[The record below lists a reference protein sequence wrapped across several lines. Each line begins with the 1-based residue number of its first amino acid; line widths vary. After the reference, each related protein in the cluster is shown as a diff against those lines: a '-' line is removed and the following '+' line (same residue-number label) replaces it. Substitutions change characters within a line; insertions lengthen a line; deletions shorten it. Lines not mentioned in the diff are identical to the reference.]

1 VLQKFWAGGAP
12 GPKHDVNSF
21 KALQEANEAGAGIRY
36 TLRFAKKKKC
46 YKSSRHSQPSFV
58 QTQVHSPHPPHHA
71 PLEQCVCLCTRA
83 RVRVC
88 VLCVYVCVCV
98 CVCVCVRVRASV
110 CTCMH
115 VCVMCVCVLCMCVSA
130 CVCVRVCDV
139 RACVCTCVGV
149 CMRVCVCACMRV
161 FVCVCACVRACACAC
176 MCVRV
181 CVFVCVRV
189 CVCVCMCVCV
199 CVRVCVC
206 VCVCVHA
213 CVCGGFVIKGIPLSP
228 FPRLMCLYGWP
239 GPWECEGCHACNRK
253 SPFVKPS
260 AHRLPKRGLVMR
272 GSLGG

>member
-1 VLQKFWAGGAP
+1 MLQKFCT
-12 GPKHDVNSF
+12 KHDVNSF

-58 QTQVHSPHPPHHA
+58 QTQVHSPHPTHNA
-71 PLEQCVCLCTRA
+71 PLEQCVCLCTRV
-83 RVRVC
+83 RVRVR
-88 VLCVYVCVCV
+88 VVCVCV
-98 CVCVCVRVRASV
+98 CVFVRVRASV

-115 VCVMCVCVLCMCVSA
+115 VCVMCVPA
-130 CVCVRVCDV
+130 CV
-139 RACVCTCVGV
+139 RAW
-149 CMRVCVCACMRV
+149 VCA
-161 FVCVCACVRACACAC
+161 CVCACVPACVCLCVCMRA
-176 MCVRV
+176 CVRV
-181 CVFVCVRV
+181 RMHVCVCLCVRV

-199 CVRVCVC
+199 CACVFVCVC
-206 VCVCVHA
+206 VCVCVHT
-213 CVCGGFVIKGIPLSP
+213 CVCGWFVIKGIPLSP